1 MKLYNTFKDV
11 IEPDDLISR
20 INKQKLTSISSLIYS
35 PYARPLLWYYCVPD
49 TLLSVG
55 SDEEGKGIPFRPLE
69 KLLKKFFIWLFHSI

>member
-35 PYARPLLWYYCVPD
+35 PYVRPLL
-49 TLLSVG
+49 
-55 SDEEGKGIPFRPLE
+55 
-69 KLLKKFFIWLFHSI
+69 